1 MFRLIRSSTSSPQ
14 KAAGNGQLRGFE
26 RMSAKKEDE
35 DRRMANALPRVSD
48 DPRMFARIGYLVII
62 VTFGVIGGWAAFAP
76 LAGAV
81 VASGVV
87 VTEGNKKTIQHLE
100 GGIVKEI
107 RVLEGDHVDIG
118 DTLIRLD
125 DTAPKANLEI
135 TRNQLYAAVAREAR
149 LEAELESRSAIQ
161 FPEELTSVRNDAI
174 AIKAMYDQAS
184 QFAERGAMIAGQ
196 ISILNSRADQL
207 RKEIE
212 GLDRQRAGNEEQVKF
227 IIDELDGVRQL
238 YERNL
243 VPKTRWAALE
253 RERARLEGDIGKAIA
268 EHAKAEKSIGETEL
282 QISQTK
288 QNFLE
293 QVSRDLVDTREKLR
307 DLRNKFVVAQ
317 DVMRRLD
324 IFAPINGR
332 VQNLKFYTIGAV
344 VRAGEPLLEIA
355 PDQDKLI
362 VQAHVSPL
370 DIKMVAAGNA
380 AEVRFAAFHERSLPI
395 IPATVVSLSQDRL
408 MDEASK
414 QPYYLALINVPDD
427 NLPPQYRGKLTA
439 GMNADVLIPTRE
451 RTTLDYLIEP
461 LLARMRTVF
470 REK

>member
-1 MFRLIRSSTSSPQ
+1 MFRLIRSSESLAL
-14 KAAGNGQLRGFE
+14 KAPRGVE
-26 RMSAKKEDE
+26 RVSAKKDE
-35 DRRMANALPRVSD
+35 EGRRMAQALPRVSD
-48 DPRMFARIGYLVII
+48 DPRVFARIGYLVII
-62 VTFGVIGGWAAFAP
+62 VTFGVVGGWAAFAP
-76 LAGAV
+76 LASAV
-81 VASGVV
+81 VATGVV
-87 VTEGNKKTIQHLE
+87 ATEGNKKTISHLE

-107 RVLEGDHVDIG
+107 RILEGDHVEAG

-125 DTAPKANLEI
+125 DISPKANLEI

-149 LEAELESRSAIQ
+149 LEAELESRTAIQ
-161 FPEELTSVRNDAI
+161 FPEELISVRADAI
-174 AIKAMYDQAS
+174 AAKAMYDQAS

-207 RKEIE
+207 RKELE

-243 VPKTRWAALE
+243 VPKSRWAALE

-268 EHAKAEKSIGETEL
+268 DHAKAEKSIGETEL

-324 IFAPINGR
+324 ILAPITGR
-332 VQNLKFYTIGAV
+332 VQNLKVYTIGAV

-362 VQAHVSPL
+362 IQAHVSPL
-370 DIKMVAAGNA
+370 DIKMVAAGNS

-395 IPATVVSLSQDRL
+395 IPATVLSVSQDRL
-408 MDEASK
+408 MDEATK
-414 QPYYLALINVPDD
+414 QPYYLALVNVPDN

-439 GMNADVLIPTRE
+439 GMNAEVVIPTRE

-461 LLARMRTVF
+461 LTARMRTVF